1 MKNKYVILA
10 AVVLVLVLGYYL
22 YFNLTKNNQPEPSS
36 NQDLLTQDQVVAEQN
51 SSDTEEPIAQ
61 KHEVVYTGN
70 GFTPAELEIKMGDT
84 VVFKNQSSAKMWVA
98 SAMHPTHIVY
108 GGTSLQAHCPDN
120 ENNDFDQCQSNSSGE
135 SWEFTFNKSGEWG
148 YHNHS
153 SAQHFGKIIVR

>member
-1 MKNKYVILA
+1 
-10 AVVLVLVLGYYL
+10 
-22 YFNLTKNNQPEPSS
+22 
-36 NQDLLTQDQVVAEQN
+36 
-51 SSDTEEPIAQ
+51 
-61 KHEVVYTGN
+61 
-70 GFTPAELEIKMGDT
+70 MGDM

-120 ENNDFDQCQSNSSGE
+120 ENNAFDQCQSNSSGE

>member
-1 MKNKYVILA
+1 MNKIIIAVIGV
-10 AVVLVLVLGYYL
+10 AVVAIGGYFL
-22 YFNLTKNNQPEPSS
+22 ITATNRPNAP
-36 NQDLLTQDQVVAEQN
+36 AEQAN
-51 SSDTEEPIAQ
+51 QQEENPIVEIILDPVS
-61 KHEVVYTGN
+61 KTHEVAYTDG
-70 GFTPAELEIKMGDT
+70 GYAPGSLTIKKGDT

-120 ENNDFDQCQSNSSGE
+120 ENNAFDQCQSNSSGE